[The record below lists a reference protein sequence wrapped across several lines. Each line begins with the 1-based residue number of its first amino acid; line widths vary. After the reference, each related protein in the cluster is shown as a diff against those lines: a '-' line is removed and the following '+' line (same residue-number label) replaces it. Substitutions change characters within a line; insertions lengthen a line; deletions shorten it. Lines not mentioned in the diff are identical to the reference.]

1 VSRKIKKQMQVHEP
15 LDTRA
20 TCQNCRP
27 VLIVDETCLLW
38 CLDLARTLTI
48 EPREPTVHI
57 QATCSS
63 ITYKIPR
70 SRFEVAW
77 LSLSLESFAPVTLAA
92 GSLILPCNHFLHRLV
107 LRCLQASSFFFFFR
121 TSKSPVVVVFLLV
134 CIPSWVWRVAVNQSA
149 NNNIHIAN
157 NLHSTTL
164 TIKLHH
170 HCQRSLSNCSS
181 LPFIHQYWL
190 LPLA

>member
-1 VSRKIKKQMQVHEP
+1 M
-15 LDTRA
+15 L
-20 TCQNCRP
+20 N
-27 VLIVDETCLLW
+27 CLLW
-38 CLDLARTLTI
+38 SLDLARTPSI
-48 EPREPTVHI
+48 EPREPTVHT
-57 QATCSS
+57 QATYMS

-77 LSLSLESFAPVTLAA
+77 LSLSLESFGPVTPTA
-92 GSLILPCNHFLHRLV
+92 GSLILFCNHFLHRLV

-121 TSKSPVVVVFLLV
+121 TSKSSVAVVFLLV
-134 CIPSWVWRVAVNQSA
+134 CIASWIWRVAVNSSA

-157 NLHSTTL
+157 NLHSTIL

-181 LPFIHQYWL
+181 LPFIHQYWI